1 MFQMK
6 LALWFSIVICG
17 LIVLMLRQYPDLFS
31 YSGIW
36 QIIFMGLILNSIVHL
51 FIVVPAMEKHNDP
64 RN

>member
-6 LALWFSIVICG
+6 LALWFSIVVCG
-17 LIVLMLRQYPDLFS
+17 LIVLMLRQYPDMFS

-51 FIVVPAMEKHNDP
+51 FIVVPAMEKHNE
-64 RN
+64 

>member
-17 LIVLMLRQYPDLFS
+17 LIVLMLRQYPDMFS

-51 FIVVPAMEKHNDP
+51 FIVVPAMEKHNE
-64 RN
+64 

>member
-6 LALWFSIVICG
+6 LALWLSIVVCS

-36 QIIFMGLILNSIVHL
+36 QLIFMGLILNSIVHL
-51 FIVVPAMEKHNDP
+51 FIVVPSMEKHNE
-64 RN
+64 

>member
-6 LALWFSIVICG
+6 LALWLSIVVCS

-36 QIIFMGLILNSIVHL
+36 QLIFMGLIGNSIVHL
-51 FIVVPAMEKHNDP
+51 FIVVPSMEKHNE
-64 RN
+64 

>member
-6 LALWFSIVICG
+6 LALWLSIVVCS

-36 QIIFMGLILNSIVHL
+36 QLIFMGLILNSILHL
-51 FIVVPAMEKHNDP
+51 FIVVPAMEKHNE
-64 RN
+64 